1 MAEILDNQE
10 VTTETLNNIAIDLGA
25 TTFNGF
31 PENKFGVDE
40 LNNITKTLVSKGITQ
55 GANRCKPY
63 LSGSDLYINTGTII
77 FATGAKIRITS
88 PQKVTAEAGTYIYA
102 LNDTSRNIAEI
113 TVSETKPT
121 TGDFVMLAYLDADST
136 LTDMREWAQ
145 SNVLLSSNQSISE
158 TIVIPANSSSFTKT
172 LTIEWTGWKKLIFP
186 YNNLYKGVSLDAVV
200 DVEENE
206 TVNLGKIYNNTDRSI
221 ACSINR
227 SGESI
232 KFTFSSP
239 SNPYETSFKF
249 TFI

>member
-31 PENKFGVDE
+31 ARDKFGVDE

-121 TGDFVMLAYLDADST
+121 TGDFVMLAYLDADGT
-136 LTDMREWAQ
+136 LTDMRKFAKANVELLAAQ
-145 SNVLLSSNQSISE
+145 AIYSEEVICMFYEDEKYLFSIDNNQE
-158 TIVIPANSSSFTKT
+158 YTMCMVYFH
-172 LTIEWTGWKKLIFP
+172 
-186 YNNLYKGVSLDAVV
+186 
-200 DVEENE
+200 
-206 TVNLGKIYNNTDRSI
+206 
-221 ACSINR
+221 R
-227 SGESI
+227 SGSKVFEILSADTNISIRESNSNYPCVLYVKKQGTKYI
-232 KFTFSSP
+232 FSGELLYIHGGGS
-239 SNPYETSFKF
+239 SQKITIYLA
-249 TFI
+249 

>member
-136 LTDMREWAQ
+136 LTDMREFSKANVALSAAQ
-145 SNVLLSSNQSISE
+145 
-158 TIVIPANSSSFTKT
+158 A
-172 LTIEWTGWKKLIFP
+172 
-186 YNNLYKGVSLDAVV
+186 
-200 DVEENE
+200 
-206 TVNLGKIYNNTDRSI
+206 IYS
-221 ACSINR
+221 
-227 SGESI
+227 ESI
-232 KFTFSSP
+232 TASFNGNAYTELKTIDNNQEYSMFMAETASSTDKRWGNLVDNDISTIIVSDVYISIKKEGTKYIISGKFSITGSGIRTITI
-239 SNPYETSFKF
+239 YLA
-249 TFI
+249 

>member
-10 VTTETLNNIAIDLGA
+10 VTTKTLNNIAIDLGA
-25 TTFNGF
+25 TTFKGF
-31 PENKFGVDE
+31 SENKFGVDE

-121 TGDFVMLAYLDADST
+121 TGDFIMLAYLDADST
-136 LTDMREWAQ
+136 LTDMREFSKANVALSAAQ
-145 SNVLLSSNQSISE
+145 AIYSKEVSCRFAHNKIDFFSIDNNQEYTMCMVHFHQYGSKVFGILSADTEISIRETDVNYPCVLYVEKQGTKYNFSGQQLYLTGSITQ
-158 TIVIPANSSSFTKT
+158 TI
-172 LTIEWTGWKKLIFP
+172 TIYL
-186 YNNLYKGVSLDAVV
+186 A
-200 DVEENE
+200 
-206 TVNLGKIYNNTDRSI
+206 
-221 ACSINR
+221 
-227 SGESI
+227 
-232 KFTFSSP
+232 
-239 SNPYETSFKF
+239 
-249 TFI
+249 

>member
-1 MAEILDNQE
+1 MAEILDNQK

-31 PENKFGVDE
+31 SENKFGVDE

-121 TGDFVMLAYLDADST
+121 TGDFVMLAYLDADGT
-136 LTDMREWAQ
+136 LTDMRKFAKANVALSAAQ
-145 SNVLLSSNQSISE
+145 TPYTETKTYDLYSTARTLTTIDNNQEYTLCSISMHKPGTNIRYGWGILKDDD
-158 TIVIPANSSSFTKT
+158 TIEINLEFSYYVYVKKEGTKYTISGKVNTGSSSDVKT
-172 LTIEWTGWKKLIFP
+172 I
-186 YNNLYKGVSLDAVV
+186 
-200 DVEENE
+200 
-206 TVNLGKIYNNTDRSI
+206 IYLV
-221 ACSINR
+221 
-227 SGESI
+227 
-232 KFTFSSP
+232 
-239 SNPYETSFKF
+239 
-249 TFI
+249 